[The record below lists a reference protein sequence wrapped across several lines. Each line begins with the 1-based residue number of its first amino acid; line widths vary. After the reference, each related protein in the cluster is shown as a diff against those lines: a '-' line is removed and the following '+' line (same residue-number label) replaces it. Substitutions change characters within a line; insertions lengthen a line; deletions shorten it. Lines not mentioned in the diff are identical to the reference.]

1 MNQKEYIDVDFVD
14 VTEEKQEKQKEE
26 DVTICADPIS
36 TLINGVCGIVNTLT
50 SSITEYNMC
59 RQQEQTKR
67 AAIKAQMKVQIE
79 QINAQKEVY
88 LKALENRHQENMAQ
102 IEVLHQRTISSLE
115 NIRIGVEAA
124 SKIGDMEAVLSLIQL
139 QTTFVEMDTKSQL
152 SLMDKTSNP
161 LMGLPK
167 QSEPIGYLE

>member
-14 VTEEKQEKQKEE
+14 VTEEKQEKQKE
-26 DVTICADPIS
+26 DVTICTDPIS

-79 QINAQKEVY
+79 QINAQKEVC

-102 IEVLHQRTISSLE
+102 IEVLHQRTISGLE

-124 SKIGDMEAVLSLIQL
+124 SKIGDMETVLSLIQA
-139 QTTFVEMDTKSQL
+139 QTIFVEMNNKSQL
-152 SLMDKTSNP
+152 ALMDKTSNP